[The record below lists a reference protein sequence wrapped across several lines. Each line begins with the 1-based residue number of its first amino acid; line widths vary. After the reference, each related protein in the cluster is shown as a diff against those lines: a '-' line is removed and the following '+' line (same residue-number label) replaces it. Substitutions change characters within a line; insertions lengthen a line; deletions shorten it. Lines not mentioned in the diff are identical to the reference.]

1 MEHTHTLTTA
11 LLDVATN
18 LKLGNTYFQKF
29 QVLHAIFNSI
39 EAISGQNEAH
49 RAKSGRRA
57 VSREEAATDRKT
69 ERDRERTGQ
78 RDKRQKDKET
88 KGDRQTERRQRNRGT
103 KRGRLNRERERERDR
118 TKGEREREKDRT
130 KGERGTKTKK

>member
-69 ERDRERTGQ
+69 ERQRE
-78 RDKRQKDKET
+78 
-88 KGDRQTERRQRNRGT
+88 TE
-103 KRGRLNRERERERDR
+103 KERDR
-118 TKGEREREKDRT
+118 ETRDR
-130 KGERGTKTKK
+130 KTKKQRETDKQRGDRGTEEKREGD